1 MKAAEEARSRLGW
14 IDYAIVVAALA
25 QAVGAA
31 AIWSIAP
38 RSWTPGAMALYVGA
52 PLLASGVAMAMIAWS
67 VLAKGR
73 K

>member
-1 MKAAEEARSRLGW
+1 MKATEETRIRLGW
-14 IDYAIVVAALA
+14 IDYAIAFLALA
-25 QAVGAA
+25 QMAGAA
-31 AIWSIAP
+31 AIWLIAP
-38 RSWTPGAMALYVGA
+38 RSWTPSAMALYIGA